1 MQCDK
6 TLASRRTIGHTLK
19 QLPSV
24 PRTFAMSTTVIL
36 YHNPRC
42 SKSRETLALL
52 EQQGIKPQVVLYL
65 DTPPSVA
72 TLKTLLQQLDFS
84 DARQLMRTKEEL
96 YKTLN
101 LADKALTQAQL
112 LQAMSDNP
120 KLIERPIVVYQGQA
134 RIGRP
139 PEQVLEILSF

>member
-1 MQCDK
+1 MK
-6 TLASRRTIGHTLK
+6 NVTI
-19 QLPSV
+19 
-24 PRTFAMSTTVIL
+24 

-52 EQQGIKPQVVLYL
+52 KQQGIKPQVVLYL

-72 TLKTLLQQLDFS
+72 TLKELLQQLDFS
-84 DARQLMRTKEEL
+84 DARQLMRTKEDL
-96 YKTLN
+96 YKSLN
-101 LADKALTQAQL
+101 LADEALTQEQL

-120 KLIERPIVVYQGQA
+120 KLIERPIVVAQGKA

-139 PEQVLEILSF
+139 PEQVLEILQ